1 MARRKGES
9 ARGRAAAHQ
18 VPLGSISQ
26 PLGPLPLGTAA
37 CGRCGQ
43 TQLTRIRM
51 ALPDGRPATFV
62 SCPACEHT
70 AWFAL
75 DGDGTPLTRD
85 EVTGRAAGPD

>member
-1 MARRKGES
+1 MARRRGES
-9 ARGRAAAHQ
+9 ARGRAAAQQ

-26 PLGPLPLGTAA
+26 PAGPLPAGTAA
-37 CGRCGQ
+37 CVRCGE

-62 SCPACEHT
+62 SCASCEHT

-75 DGDGTPLTRD
+75 DGDGTPLSRR
-85 EVTGRAAGPD
+85 EVTGQD